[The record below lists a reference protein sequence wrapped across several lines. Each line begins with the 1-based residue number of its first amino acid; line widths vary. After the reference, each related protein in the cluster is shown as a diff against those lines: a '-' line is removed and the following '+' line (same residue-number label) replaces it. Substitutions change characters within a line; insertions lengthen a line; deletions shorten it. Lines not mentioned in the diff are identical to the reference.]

1 MHCSHGEHSKLSGW
15 FQFVDTPSVVKYGVI
30 SLTIKSSF
38 NFQNMSQKSRS
49 GGPTLQEIHDILADL
64 RVYTECPPNP
74 NDHKKVFS

>member
-1 MHCSHGEHSKLSGW
+1 MHCSHGEHSKLSG
-15 FQFVDTPSVVKYGVI
+15 FNLLSVVKYGVI
-30 SLTIKSSF
+30 SLTIKLSF